1 MPREPSPPEI
11 HQKKREI
18 IQYVRAG
25 DLVVELDAI
34 EQRRSPVQ
42 QNDVTQ
48 MEVAVTLAHEA
59 RLATLLKQ
67 RGTTLQFATGIVG
80 RAVGCRRFQTRC
92 PEPANP
98 AAFPSMIHDIPA
110 WPP

>member
-34 EQRRSPVQ
+34 EQRRPSSRTMLRKWRSP
-42 QNDVTQ
+42 
-48 MEVAVTLAHEA
+48 
-59 RLATLLKQ
+59 
-67 RGTTLQFATGIVG
+67 
-80 RAVGCRRFQTRC
+80 
-92 PEPANP
+92 
-98 AAFPSMIHDIPA
+98 
-110 WPP
+110 